1 MQTVVITRITRDY
14 GIIARVVRVLGRN
27 GKIIN
32 KTMYTIAHST
42 RDYIIELP
50 ESYSARAVAIKAIQ
64 SLITRDA
71 RELFC
76 QDGMYHCPT
85 CKDNPFWVSA
95 SDLELAGGW
104 IECEYCAGQ
113 CERVG

>member
-14 GIIARVVRVLGRN
+14 GIIARVAHVLGKN
-27 GKIIN
+27 GKVIS
-32 KTMYTIAHST
+32 KAMYTIAHST
-42 RDYIIELP
+42 RDYIVELP
-50 ESYSARAVAIKAIQ
+50 ENYSTRAMAVKAIQ
-64 SLITRDA
+64 SLVVKNA

-76 QDGMYHCPT
+76 QDGMYHCPS
-85 CKDNPFWVSA
+85 CKDSSFRVSA

-113 CERVG
+113 CERV